1 MPLPKMP
8 TKPAALLSPVDYPKA
23 EKNKSLKKP
32 AIALVEA
39 PIKSSAP
46 APIARTK
53 SDADQVEQR
62 SGNSRSQSGV
72 TNKSSSSKSAGKRG
86 VTKLFVLDTNVLM
99 HDPTSLFRFD
109 EHDVYLPMITL
120 EELDNHKKGMSEV
133 ARNARQVSRSL
144 DALVAD
150 TGEHE
155 IDNGIPLS
163 KLGNKDASG
172 RLFFQTRLND

>member
-32 AIALVEA
+32 VIALVEA

-46 APIARTK
+46 VPVARTK
-53 SDADQVEQR
+53 SDSDQREQH
-62 SGNSRSQSGV
+62 SGNSRSHAGA
-72 TNKSSSSKSAGKRG
+72 TNKSSSSKSTGKRG

-150 TGEHE
+150 TGESE

-172 RLFFQTRLND
+172 TRIFIT